1 MNKKLNY
8 GFTLVEILIV
18 VAIIAMLAA
27 LALPNLLY
35 ARLNANEA
43 NAQGTLKVVGSACE
57 SFRLVQAIPQFPV
70 DLADLTNA
78 DPAYLAA
85 IIDTATTGAPKNGY
99 NYTYTRIGFQ
109 QYVCCATPSTYRVT
123 GIRTFALNESGVIR
137 AVDNSGAV
145 VNTQAGYIG
154 MTPTN

>member
-1 MNKKLNY
+1 MCLRLNY

-27 LALPNLLY
+27 LASPNLLY

-43 NAQGTLKVVGSACE
+43 NAQGSLKVIGSACE
-57 SFRLVQAIPQFPV
+57 SFRLVQVIPQFPA
-70 DLADLTNA
+70 DLAALTDD
-78 DPAYLAA
+78 DPPYLAS
-85 IIDTATTGAPKNGY
+85 IIDTATIGAPKNGY

-109 QYVCCATPSTYRVT
+109 QFVCCATPAIYKAT
-123 GIRTFALNESGVIR
+123 GSRTFALNESGVIR
-137 AVDNSGAV
+137 AIDNNGV
-145 VNTQAGYIG
+145 IINTEAGYLA